1 VPCVAYHAAKDT
13 TSKKLDLFEDFF
25 NTNRQPK
32 AMTSDRLCELVL
44 QIIVAGNL
52 SFRQA
57 ENPKLQELLTLAFP
71 SCDCPNERSVAQRL
85 KSEAQLSK
93 GNLRGRIEAIDSRMS
108 LALDAWH
115 SKVGNMEFLGT
126 SP

>member
-1 VPCVAYHAAKDT
+1 M
-13 TSKKLDLFEDFF
+13 DLFEDFF
-25 NTNRQPK
+25 KANRQPK
-32 AMTSDRLCELVL
+32 VMTSDRLCELVL

-57 ENPKLQELLTLAFP
+57 ENPKLQELLMLAFP
-71 SCDCPNERSVAQRL
+71 SCDPPNERSVAQRL
-85 KSEAQLSK
+85 KSEAQLSR
-93 GNLRGRIEAIDSRMS
+93 GNLRDRVEAIDSKMS

-115 SKVGNMEFLGT
+115 SKVGNMEFLGA